1 MVKSNSELLFFDLA
15 TQKNLYEKIYHAM
28 DSSLANP
35 IMKDYLIHLASTFP
49 KFRIAELEAL
59 ADLYNIDV
67 DLSSHNED
75 STFLVVSLENDEQ
88 ARQLI
93 SRSVMS
99 FGIYELW
106 GYGET
111 YDKLHEDVRAK
122 SADKFEKYKD
132 VSFKFDFKNFRG
144 RPSNKGKVRII
155 ESFSYLPFE
164 GKIDLKNPDEIFTVV
179 EEYKYNDRAK
189 SESPI
194 HIWFTRQLQ
203 LSERSNGLVETYD
216 LKKRNYIGT
225 TSFEAE
231 LSLVTCNLA
240 QIAPGKITYDPFTGT
255 GSFLVAAAH
264 FGGYPI
270 GSDIDVRMLNGR
282 GNDKNVKSNFKQYG
296 TSGNFIDVLTMDFT
310 HNALRKDFQIDS
322 IVCDPPY
329 GVREGLRVLGAKNEE
344 KAAGRE
350 HDVFDGEIAYLRREF
365 IPPKK
370 PYSLANLLEDLL
382 QFASE
387 RLPVGGRLAFWMP
400 TANDNFEE
408 TQIPQHERLEL
419 LHCLEQSF
427 NQWSRRLLVY
437 VKRDESYKG
446 ITSNG
451 LKEKNIRDFRVRYF
465 KRFIDKN
472 E

>member
-1 MVKSNSELLFFDLA
+1 
-15 TQKNLYEKIYHAM
+15 
-28 DSSLANP
+28 
-35 IMKDYLIHLASTFP
+35 
-49 KFRIAELEAL
+49 
-59 ADLYNIDV
+59 
-67 DLSSHNED
+67 
-75 STFLVVSLENDEQ
+75 
-88 ARQLI
+88 
-93 SRSVMS
+93 
-99 FGIYELW
+99 
-106 GYGET
+106 
-111 YDKLHEDVRAK
+111 
-122 SADKFEKYKD
+122 
-132 VSFKFDFKNFRG
+132 
-144 RPSNKGKVRII
+144 
-155 ESFSYLPFE
+155 
-164 GKIDLKNPDEIFTVV
+164 
-179 EEYKYNDRAK
+179 
-189 SESPI
+189 
-194 HIWFTRQLQ
+194 
-203 LSERSNGLVETYD
+203 
-216 LKKRNYIGT
+216 
-225 TSFEAE
+225 
-231 LSLVTCNLA
+231 
-240 QIAPGKITYDPFTGT
+240 
-255 GSFLVAAAH
+255 
-264 FGGYPI
+264 
-270 GSDIDVRMLNGR
+270 MLNGK

-370 PYSLANLLEDLL
+370 PYLLANLLEDLL

-419 LHCLEQSF
+419 LHCLEQLF

-451 LKEKNIRDFRVRYF
+451 LKEKNIRDFRIRYF
-465 KRFIDKN
+465 KRFIDKMN
-472 E
+472 NRFCFSRYCLL